1 MALPIVGDDVI
12 LVNRTSKP
20 LTFKADGRDFVL
32 KPGANYGFNSGH
44 AEFAYK
50 QHPLPGTQDYGT
62 LQFVSLVGIMRE
74 DGQELTELFD
84 CSEITDERIAKAA
97 GKELFNVATMP
108 PDAQVGRTVGKGR
121 HLSSRE
127 AASMATQNAMA
138 AANE

>member
-50 QHPLPGTQDYGT
+50 QHPLPGTQDYGS
-62 LQFVSLVGIMRE
+62 LKFVSLIGIMRE
-74 DGQELTELFD
+74 DGQELIELYD
-84 CSEITDERIAKAA
+84 CAEITDATITAA
-97 GKELFNVATMP
+97 EGKELFDVGTMP
-108 PDAQVGRTVGKGR
+108 VDAQVGRTKSKGR
-121 HLSSRE
+121 HLGGRE
-127 AASMATQNAMA
+127 AASLATQNAMA
-138 AANE
+138 ASNE